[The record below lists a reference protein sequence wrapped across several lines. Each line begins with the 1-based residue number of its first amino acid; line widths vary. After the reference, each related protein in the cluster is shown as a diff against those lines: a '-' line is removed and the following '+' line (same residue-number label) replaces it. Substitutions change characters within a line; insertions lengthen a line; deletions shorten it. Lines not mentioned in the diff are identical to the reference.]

1 MSFEPAAPWS
11 GPDPAP
17 WPGPGATP
25 SPEPAAGPTPAGSG
39 APVFEYH
46 LRREGRIVATIR
58 GVRAGAGITVVTEV
72 HPSSAAPGSE
82 PLSRPFPFPTL
93 EHARRFA
100 DEALIAFEYL
110 NCTVT

>member
-1 MSFEPAAPWS
+1 MSFEPAA
-11 GPDPAP
+11 A
-17 WPGPGATP
+17 
-25 SPEPAAGPTPAGSG
+25 SPEPAPAGSG
-39 APVFEYH
+39 TSLFEYH
-46 LRREGRIVATIR
+46 LRRDGRNVATIR
-58 GVRAGAGITVVTEV
+58 GVQAGGGVTVVTEV
-72 HPSSAAPGSE
+72 HPASAPPGSD